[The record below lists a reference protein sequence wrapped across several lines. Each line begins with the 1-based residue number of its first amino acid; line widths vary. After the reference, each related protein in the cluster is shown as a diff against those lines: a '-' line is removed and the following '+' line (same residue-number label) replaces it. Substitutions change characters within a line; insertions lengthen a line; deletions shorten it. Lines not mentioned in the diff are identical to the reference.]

1 MHRIVLILL
10 AIFLSFGTVSGQTG
24 HFIPSE
30 RFSSGLIADFCQDK
44 YGSLWIATDY
54 GLNRYDGYRF
64 EMFLHSDDNPASIC
78 NNVAVSLLCD
88 RDGQIWVG
96 TNRGLDRFDEAIQ
109 GFVHYPF
116 PENVRPRISDLLQ
129 LSDGSILVATAGY
142 GAFIVDKEGKVT
154 PTDDYAD
161 RNNNQYFAYIFKDSQ
176 GRFWKTGYDN
186 TVVMKS
192 GGKVQLLQAKG
203 EPVGII
209 EPRTIYI

>member
-1 MHRIVLILL
+1 MHTENDITTITMHRIVLILL

-142 GAFIVDKEGKVT
+142 GAFIVDKEGNIKDPTILQSAYPSLDAEALRVVKLMPRWT
-154 PTDDYAD
+154 PGRDKGQPV
-161 RNNNQYFAYIFKDSQ
+161 NVKFALPIVFKL
-176 GRFWKTGYDN
+176 N
-186 TVVMKS
+186 
-192 GGKVQLLQAKG
+192 
-203 EPVGII
+203 
-209 EPRTIYI
+209 